1 MTDDKRAI
9 LVKEASLKLGA
20 SSITERNNCLKALSA
35 LLQERKDEIFKAN
48 TIDLEKGI
56 EEGLDKPLLNRLKFD
71 DNKLKEVISGIEDLI
86 IMDDPLNKSLLKR
99 QLSEDL
105 ILEKLTCPIGVI
117 GVIFESRPDA
127 LVQISALCIK
137 SGNGVILKGGSEA
150 LNTNKALFDA
160 VKEAGRN
167 AGLPEDFAMLLETRE
182 DTVTLLSWDRYVD
195 LIIPRGSNEFVKY
208 IKDNSR
214 ITVMGHADS
223 VCHIYVDAKAD
234 LQKALDIV
242 WDSKTDYV
250 AACNSVETLLVHKN
264 IADKFLPMVFERF
277 KNEVKMRGCEETRRL
292 IDVPLL
298 KEEDYR
304 TEYLDYAISIKVVDS
319 PLSAINHINKY
330 GSHHTD
336 AIITEDKNLAES
348 FFNQVDSAGVY
359 HNCSTRFADGYRY
372 GFGAEVGISTSKL
385 HARGPVGLEGLLTYK
400 YILKGEGHTLADFK
414 KGERAFSFKDL

>member
-214 ITVMGHADS
+214 ITVMGHADG